1 MKWLERSGYGYATS
15 YPKGTLPLDQLR
27 ITFDH
32 QMHYSTLRYKIP
44 QSMNDKLPVPGG
56 LQNNGI
62 IYGCYTDYPSDGRF
76 VAILR
81 AEGNIGAL

>member
-32 QMHYSTLRYKIP
+32 QMYYCTLRYKIP
-44 QSMNDKLPVPGG
+44 ESTNDQLPILDEV
-56 LQNNGI
+56 QNTGVIYACYVDDPSNGRLLAI
-62 IYGCYTDYPSDGRF
+62 TRVDGNF
-76 VAILR
+76 
-81 AEGNIGAL
+81 GAL

>member
-32 QMHYSTLRYKIP
+32 RVHSSTFRYKIP
-44 QSMNDKLPVPGG
+44 ESMKDKLPFPGG
-56 LQNNGI
+56 LQNSGI
-62 IYGCYTDYPSDGRF
+62 IYGCYTDNPSDGRGIGIMR
-76 VAILR
+76 V
-81 AEGNIGAL
+81 EGNIGAL

>member
-44 QSMNDKLPVPGG
+44 ESMNDQLPVLGDVQNGG
-56 LQNNGI
+56 T
-62 IYGCYTDYPSDGRF
+62 IYLCHTDDPSNGRF
-76 VAILR
+76 LAITR
-81 AEGNIGAL
+81 VDGNFGAL